1 MSLLVSVQSVGVVV
15 VAIVV
20 VDVGT
25 DIDRMSKSKQ
35 KATHCKKYQTNT
47 FLLSADENDSITNIP
62 MKTEVRRFWHSMS
75 NVL

>member
-1 MSLLVSVQSVGVVV
+1 MSLMVSVQSVSVVV

-20 VDVGT
+20 NVVDVVT

-47 FLLSADENDSITNIP
+47 FLLSADENDSITKI
-62 MKTEVRRFWHSMS
+62 FQ
-75 NVL
+75 